1 MTGLLTVGVR
11 MMFRS
16 TLLVCVFMA
25 IVLTGCEQ
33 KVQGPPP
40 AIPVSVITLEQRD
53 VPVYSEWVGQTR
65 GGEEVEIRS
74 RVEGYIDRVVY
85 QQGTYVRRGQVL
97 YVIDPLQYAA
107 NVNVASG
114 QLAEAEANLARAE
127 QDVARYTPLVEQNA
141 ISRQE
146 YETAVQMA
154 KASRAAVQAMRGGV
168 QKAQVELG
176 YCTVTAPIDGL
187 AGKTTVEVGDLV
199 SRSTSVPMTTVS
211 KLDPIRV
218 NFSMSEVEWLRI
230 VKKRRQQDAAT
241 KNQPIPLQ
249 LILADKSIHPY
260 LGEASVIDNAI
271 DPQTGTIMI
280 VALFPNPEGI
290 VRPGQFARVRA
301 SLEQARGAIVVPQRA
316 ISELQGTQYVAVVDP
331 KSNAISMRPVVIS
344 HRVGATYVI
353 EAGLKAG
360 ETIVYEGLQKVRDGA
375 TVAPKRV
382 SVSIDSLLTRP

>member
-1 MTGLLTVGVR
+1 

>member
-1 MTGLLTVGVR
+1 
-11 MMFRS
+11 MMIRS
-16 TLLVCVFMA
+16 TLLVCIGVA
-25 IVLTGCEQ
+25 ILISGCET
-33 KVQGPPP
+33 KVEGPPP
-40 AIPVSVITLEQRD
+40 AIPVTVMTLEARD

-74 RVEGYIDRVVY
+74 RVEGYVERVAY
-85 QQGTYVRRGQVL
+85 NEGTYVRRGQVM
-97 YVIDPLQYAA
+97 YVVDPLQYAA
-107 NVNVASG
+107 TVNVAKG

-154 KASRAAVQAMRGGV
+154 KASRASVQAMRGSV

-176 YCTVTAPIDGL
+176 YCTVTSPIDGL
-187 AGKTTVEVGDLV
+187 AGSSTVQTGDLIG
-199 SRSTSVPMTTVS
+199 RIATSPLTTVS

-218 NFSMSEVEWLRI
+218 KFSMSEVEWMR
-230 VKKRRQQDAAT
+230 VTKKRREQDSAT
-241 KNQPIPLQ
+241 RKRPIPLQ
-249 LILADKSIHPY
+249 LILADKSLHDH

-280 VALFPNPEGI
+280 EALFPNPEGL

-301 SLEQARGAIVVPQRA
+301 ALDQARGAIVVPQRA
-316 ISELQGTQYVAVVDP
+316 VSELQGTQFVAVVDA
-331 KSNAISMRPVVIS
+331 KTKTVSMRPVVIS

-360 ETIVYEGLQKVRDGA
+360 EMIVYEGLQKVRDGA
-375 TVAPKRV
+375 VVAPKRV
-382 SVSIDSLLTRP
+382 TVSIDSLLTRP

>member
-331 KSNAISMRPVVIS
+331 KSNAISMRPVVIL

>member
-1 MTGLLTVGVR
+1 

-16 TLLVCVFMA
+16 TLLACAFMA
-25 IVLTGCEQ
+25 IAIAGCEQ

-74 RVEGYIDRVVY
+74 RVEGYVDRVAY

-107 NVNVASG
+107 NVNVAKG
-114 QLAEAEANLARAE
+114 QLAEAEANLARVE

-154 KASRAAVQAMRGGV
+154 KASRASVQAMRGSV

-187 AGKTTVEVGDLV
+187 AGKTTAEVGDLV

-249 LILADKSIHPY
+249 LILADKTIHPN
-260 LGEASVIDNAI
+260 LGQASVIDNAI

-280 VALFPNPEGI
+280 VAMFPNPEGI

-316 ISELQGTQYVAVVDP
+316 ISELQGTQYVAVVDA
-331 KSNAISMRPVVIS
+331 KTNVVSMRPVVIS
-344 HRVGATYVI
+344 HRVGAAYVI

-360 ETIVYEGLQKVRDGA
+360 EIIVYEGLQKVRDGA

>member
-230 VKKRRQQDAAT
+230 VKKRRQQYAAT

>member
-1 MTGLLTVGVR
+1 
-11 MMFRS
+11 MMVRS
-16 TLLVCVFMA
+16 TFLACACVVM
-25 IVLTGCEQ
+25 ILTSCEH
-33 KVQGPPP
+33 KVEGPPP
-40 AIPVSVITLEQRD
+40 AIPVSVITLEARD

-74 RVEGYIDRVVY
+74 RVEGYVDRVVY
-85 QQGTYVRRGQVL
+85 KEGTYVRRGQVM
-97 YVIDPLQYAA
+97 YVVDPLQYAA
-107 NVNVASG
+107 NVNVAKG

-154 KASRAAVQAMRGGV
+154 KASRASVQAMRGSV

-176 YCTVTAPIDGL
+176 YCTVTSPIDGL
-187 AGKTTVEVGDLV
+187 AGSSSVEVGDLIG
-199 SRSTSVPMTTVS
+199 RIAAGPLTTVS

-218 NFSMSEVEWLRI
+218 KFSMSEVEWLR
-230 VKKRRQQDAAT
+230 VTKRRRQLDSSAR
-241 KNQPIPLQ
+241 KRPIPLQ
-249 LILADKSIHPY
+249 LILADKSVHPY

-280 VALFPNPEGI
+280 EALFPNPEGM

-301 SLEQARGAIVVPQRA
+301 ALDQARGAIVIPQRA
-316 ISELQGTQYVAVVDP
+316 VSELQGTQYVAVVDA
-331 KSNAISMRPVVIS
+331 KSKAVSMRPVVIS

-353 EAGLKAG
+353 EAGLSAG

-375 TVAPKRV
+375 VVAPKRV
-382 SVSIDSLLTRP
+382 TIAIDSLLTRP

>member
-1 MTGLLTVGVR
+1 

-16 TLLVCVFMA
+16 TLLVCFFMA

>member
-1 MTGLLTVGVR
+1 
-11 MMFRS
+11 MMVRS
-16 TLLVCVFMA
+16 TFLACACVVM
-25 IVLTGCEQ
+25 ILTSCEH
-33 KVQGPPP
+33 KVEGPRP
-40 AIPVSVITLEQRD
+40 AIPVSVITLEARD

-74 RVEGYIDRVVY
+74 RVEGYVDRVVY
-85 QQGTYVRRGQVL
+85 KEGTYVRRGQVM
-97 YVIDPLQYAA
+97 YVVDPLQYAA
-107 NVNVASG
+107 NVNVAKG

-154 KASRAAVQAMRGGV
+154 RASRASVQAKRGSV

-176 YCTVTAPIDGL
+176 YCTVTSPIDGL
-187 AGKTTVEVGDLV
+187 AGSSSVEVGDLIG
-199 SRSTSVPMTTVS
+199 RIAAGPLTTVS

-218 NFSMSEVEWLRI
+218 KFSMSEVEWLR
-230 VKKRRQQDAAT
+230 VTKRRRQLDSLAR
-241 KNQPIPLQ
+241 KRPIPLQ
-249 LILADKSIHPY
+249 LILADKSVHPY

-280 VALFPNPEGI
+280 EAMFPNPEGM

-301 SLEQARGAIVVPQRA
+301 ALDQARGAIVIPQRA
-316 ISELQGTQYVAVVDP
+316 VSELQGTQYVAVVDA
-331 KSNAISMRPVVIS
+331 KSKAVSMRPVVIS

-353 EAGLKAG
+353 EAGLSAG

-375 TVAPKRV
+375 VVAPKRV
-382 SVSIDSLLTRP
+382 TVAIDSLLTRP

>member
-1 MTGLLTVGVR
+1 

-344 HRVGATYVI
+344 HRVGATYII

>member
-1 MTGLLTVGVR
+1 
-11 MMFRS
+11 MMIRS
-16 TLLVCVFMA
+16 TLLTCVGLA
-25 IVLTGCEQ
+25 ALLVGCEQ

-40 AIPVSVITLEQRD
+40 AIPVSVITLEARD

-74 RVEGYIDRVVY
+74 RVEGYVDRIVY
-85 QQGTYVRRGQVL
+85 KEGTYVRRGQVL

-107 NVNVASG
+107 NVNVAKG

-154 KASRAAVQAMRGGV
+154 KASRASVQAMRGSV

-176 YCTVTAPIDGL
+176 YCTVVAPIDGL
-187 AGKTTVEVGDLV
+187 AGSSVVAAGDLIG
-199 SRSTSVPMTTVS
+199 RGLAAPMTTVS

-218 NFSMSEVEWLRI
+218 KFSMSEVEWLTLT
-230 VKKRRQQDAAT
+230 KKRRQQDSASRR
-241 KNQPIPLQ
+241 QPIPLQ
-249 LILADKSIHPY
+249 MILADKSVHPH
-260 LGEASVIDNAI
+260 LGEASIIDNAI

-280 VALFPNPEGI
+280 QAVFPNPEGI

-301 SLEQARGAIVVPQRA
+301 SLEQVRGAIVVPQRA
-316 ISELQGTQYVAVVDP
+316 VSELQGTQYVAVVDATT
-331 KSNAISMRPVVIS
+331 KAVSMRPVVIS
-344 HRVGATYVI
+344 HRVGAAYVI

-360 ETIVYEGLQKVRDGA
+360 ESIVYEGLQKVRDGA
-375 TVAPKRV
+375 VVAPKRV
-382 SVSIDSLLTRP
+382 TVSIDSLLTRP

>member
-1 MTGLLTVGVR
+1 

-25 IVLTGCEQ
+25 IVLTGCEP

-344 HRVGATYVI
+344 HRVGAAYVI
-353 EAGLKAG
+353 EAGVKAG

>member
-1 MTGLLTVGVR
+1 

-316 ISELQGTQYVAVVDP
+316 ISELQGTQDVAVVDP

>member
-1 MTGLLTVGVR
+1 MMIRSALLACIGATA
-11 MMFRS
+11 
-16 TLLVCVFMA
+16 LLV
-25 IVLTGCEQ
+25 GCET

-40 AIPVSVITLEQRD
+40 AIPVSVITLEARD
-53 VPVYSEWVGQTR
+53 VPVYSEWVGQTH

-74 RVEGYIDRVVY
+74 RVEGYVDRVVY
-85 QQGTYVRRGQVL
+85 KEGTYVRRGQVM
-97 YVIDPLQYAA
+97 YIIDPLQYAA
-107 NVNVASG
+107 NVNVAKG

-154 KASRAAVQAMRGGV
+154 KASRASVQAMRGSV

-187 AGKTTVEVGDLV
+187 AGSTTVQVGDLIG
-199 SRSTSVPMTTVS
+199 RMPGAPMTTVS
-211 KLDPIRV
+211 KLDPISV
-218 NFSMSEVEWLRI
+218 KFSMSEVEWLS
-230 VKKRRQQDAAT
+230 VTKRRRQLDSAAR
-241 KNQPIPLQ
+241 KRPIPLQ
-249 LILADKSIHPY
+249 LILADKSVHPY

-280 VALFPNPEGI
+280 QAMFPNPEGI

-301 SLEQARGAIVVPQRA
+301 ALDQARAAIVIPQRA
-316 ISELQGTQYVAVVDP
+316 VSELQGTQYVAVVDA
-331 KSNAISMRPVVIS
+331 KSNTVSMRPVVVL
-344 HRVGATYVI
+344 HRVGAAYVI
-353 EAGLKAG
+353 KAGLTAG

-375 TVAPKRV
+375 VVAPKRV
-382 SVSIDSLLTRP
+382 AVSIDSLLTRP

>member
-1 MTGLLTVGVR
+1 

-331 KSNAISMRPVVIS
+331 KSNAISMRPVVIL

>member
-1 MTGLLTVGVR
+1 MMIRSALLACIGATV
-11 MMFRS
+11 
-16 TLLVCVFMA
+16 L
-25 IVLTGCEQ
+25 LTGCET

-40 AIPVSVITLEQRD
+40 AIPVSVITLEARD
-53 VPVYSEWVGQTR
+53 VPVYSEWVGQTH

-74 RVEGYIDRVVY
+74 RVEGYVDRVVY
-85 QQGTYVRRGQVL
+85 KEGTYVRRGQVM
-97 YVIDPLQYAA
+97 YIVDPLQYAA
-107 NVNVASG
+107 NVNVAKG

-154 KASRAAVQAMRGGV
+154 KASRASVQAMRGSV

-176 YCTVTAPIDGL
+176 YCTVTSPIDGL
-187 AGKTTVEVGDLV
+187 AGSTTVQVGDLIG
-199 SRSTSVPMTTVS
+199 RMPGAPMTTVS
-211 KLDPIRV
+211 KLDPISV
-218 NFSMSEVEWLRI
+218 KFSMSEVEWLS
-230 VKKRRQQDAAT
+230 VTKRRRQLDSAAR
-241 KNQPIPLQ
+241 KRPIPLQ
-249 LILADKSIHPY
+249 LILADKSVHPY

-280 VALFPNPEGI
+280 QAMFPNPEGI

-301 SLEQARGAIVVPQRA
+301 ALDQARAAIVIPQRA
-316 ISELQGTQYVAVVDP
+316 VSEMQGTQYVAVVDP
-331 KSNAISMRPVVIS
+331 KTQTVSMRPVVVL
-344 HRVGATYVI
+344 HRVGAAYVI

-375 TVAPKRV
+375 VVAPKRV
-382 SVSIDSLLTRP
+382 AVSIDSLLTRP

>member
-1 MTGLLTVGVR
+1 MIRSALLACIGT
-11 MMFRS
+11 
-16 TLLVCVFMA
+16 TALLM
-25 IVLTGCEQ
+25 GCET

-40 AIPVSVITLEQRD
+40 AIPVSVITLEARD

-65 GGEEVEIRS
+65 GGQEVEIRS
-74 RVEGYIDRVVY
+74 RVEGYVDRVVY
-85 QQGTYVRRGQVL
+85 KEGTFVRRGQVM
-97 YVIDPLQYAA
+97 YIIDPLQYAA
-107 NVNVASG
+107 NVNVAKG

-154 KASRAAVQAMRGGV
+154 KASRASVQAMRGSV

-176 YCTVTAPIDGL
+176 YCTVTSPIDGL
-187 AGKTTVEVGDLV
+187 AGSTTAQVGDLIGRLPA
-199 SRSTSVPMTTVS
+199 SPLTTVS

-218 NFSMSEVEWLRI
+218 RFSMSEVEWMRVI
-230 VKKRRQQDAAT
+230 KKRRQQDSAT
-241 KNQPIPLQ
+241 RMRPIPLQ
-249 LILADKSIHPY
+249 LILADKSMHAH

-280 VALFPNPEGI
+280 EAIFPNPEGL

-301 SLEQARGAIVVPQRA
+301 ALDQARGAIVVPQRA

-331 KSNAISMRPVVIS
+331 KTNAVSMRPVVIS

-353 EAGLKAG
+353 EAGLNAG

-375 TVAPKRV
+375 VVVPKRIA
-382 SVSIDSLLTRP
+382 VSIDSLLTRP